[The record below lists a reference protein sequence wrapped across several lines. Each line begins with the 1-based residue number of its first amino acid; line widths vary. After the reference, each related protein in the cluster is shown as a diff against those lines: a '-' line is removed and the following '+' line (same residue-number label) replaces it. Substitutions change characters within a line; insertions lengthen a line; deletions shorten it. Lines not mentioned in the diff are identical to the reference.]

1 MTAKKPLTH
10 TEIIETLNLSDIDR
24 RIMEADI
31 EFQRWANQNERDRV
45 AMEKVR
51 LCAGLLSCDQLDN
64 VDFGLVRK
72 KLLELVAGL

>member
-1 MTAKKPLTH
+1 MYQKTPTK
-10 TEIIETLNLSDIDR
+10 EETMQALAISDIDR
-24 RIMEADI
+24 RSMEADI

-64 VDFGLVRK
+64 LDFGLVRK
-72 KLLELVAGL
+72 KLMELVAGL